1 MPNFC
6 FNEITITGKIENVRN
21 LMDKIDA
28 FLVTTED
35 QRIPHHGLFM
45 TLIGLPEGIT
55 EITDDN
61 WYDTNISWLGTKWD
75 IFPPINVDYSEGF
88 LFMTFDTAW
97 TPPSNFCKELAKQY
111 DVTVQIVYMEQGND
125 FCGREVYDINGTVE
139 EEEYSYMEGL
149 YHLKEDD
156 FEYEFEIGLDF
167 YGEEGDMDDSELE
180 EENEE
185 EVSDEE
191 IREVLMQKYDYISE
205 SMADKLLDMIKERN
219 MGKQYIVDNFE

>member
-1 MPNFC
+1 
-6 FNEITITGKIENVRN
+6 
-21 LMDKIDA
+21 
-28 FLVTTED
+28 
-35 QRIPHHGLFM
+35 
-45 TLIGLPEGIT
+45 
-55 EITDDN
+55 
-61 WYDTNISWLGTKWD
+61 
-75 IFPPINVDYSEGF
+75 
-88 LFMTFDTAW
+88 MTFDTAW

>member
-1 MPNFC
+1 
-6 FNEITITGKIENVRN
+6 
-21 LMDKIDA
+21 
-28 FLVTTED
+28 
-35 QRIPHHGLFM
+35 
-45 TLIGLPEGIT
+45 
-55 EITDDN
+55 
-61 WYDTNISWLGTKWD
+61 
-75 IFPPINVDYSEGF
+75 
-88 LFMTFDTAW
+88 
-97 TPPSNFCKELAKQY
+97 
-111 DVTVQIVYMEQGND
+111 MEQGND